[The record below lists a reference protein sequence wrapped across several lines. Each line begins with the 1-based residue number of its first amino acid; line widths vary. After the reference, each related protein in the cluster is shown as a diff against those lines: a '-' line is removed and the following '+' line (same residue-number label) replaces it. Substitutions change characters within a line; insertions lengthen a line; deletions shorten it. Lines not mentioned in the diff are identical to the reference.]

1 MEDYNSI
8 HPGPDID
15 QGVSDALPGGRLDQA
30 ITAAIETAVSRAV
43 AQLAAKY
50 HASQHA
56 ADGAD
61 PITPADIGAFATD
74 GSSTLTGNFV
84 MSKGGSPQFKM
95 TNTSTGRSAY
105 LLNSESTKSLQFI
118 NQVDNNNYNMLR
130 INPETDALKDA
141 LKLVN
146 RAGGVM
152 NSYNILH
159 EGNIADFAGTT
170 RMFVSTYDGTGHNG
184 NKYPCTIECGF
195 APKGAIV
202 FNLTDGAKG
211 KDMLAFFVH
220 GQKGIQVGSV
230 AVNAEYGYSLEMAQ
244 MAGTTWGETALSWY
258 NTVAGGSASSGDSQ
272 MNDSDHSYG
281 VFVWG

>member
-30 ITAAIETAVSRAV
+30 IAAAIETAVSRAV

-95 TNTSTGRSAY
+95 TNTATGRSVY

-130 INPETDALKDA
+130 INPETDDLKDA

-146 RAGGVM
+146 RVGGVM

-170 RMFVSTYDGTGHNG
+170 RMLVGTYEGTGNNG
-184 NKYPCTIECGF
+184 KNYPCTIECGW
-195 APKGAIV
+195 APKGAII
-202 FNLTDGAKG
+202 FNLTDDAQG
-211 KDMLAFFVH
+211 DDLFAFFVH
-220 GQKGIQVGSV
+220 GQKGMQFGSTYM
-230 AVNAEYGYSLEMAQ
+230 ANEYGYTLNVMQ
-244 MAGTTWGETALSWY
+244 MASTTWGETALIFY
-258 NTVAGGSASSGDSQ
+258 NTVASGNTSSGDCQ
-272 MNDSDHSYG
+272 MNDSDNSYG
-281 VFVWG
+281 FFVWG

>member
-1 MEDYNSI
+1 MEDFNSI

-30 ITAAIETAVSRAV
+30 ITSAIETAVSRAV

-56 ADGAD
+56 ADGPD
-61 PITPADIGAFATD
+61 PVTPASIGAFATD

-146 RAGGVM
+146 RVGGVM

-170 RMFVSTYDGTGHNG
+170 RFLAGTYDGTGNNG
-184 NKYPCTIECGF
+184 SKYPCTIECGF

-202 FNLTDGAKG
+202 FNLTDDAQG
-211 KDMLAFFVH
+211 DDLFAFFVH
-220 GQKGIQVGSV
+220 GQKGMQFGSTPM
-230 AVNAEYGYSLEMAQ
+230 NDSYGYSLNVMQ
-244 MAGTTWGETALSWY
+244 MASTTWGETALSFY
-258 NTVAGGSASSGDSQ
+258 NTVAGGSTRSGDCQ
-272 MNDSDHSYG
+272 MNDSDDSYG
-281 VFVWG
+281 FFIWG

>member
-61 PITPADIGAFATD
+61 PLTPADIGALALAGGDISGRVNITQRLRAAYFEQSSFGTPNELGQYIDMHMANSAADYDGRLFLDSQKKLYYQNYGATAERI
-74 GSSTLTGNFV
+74 LTTADMGE
-84 MSKGGSPQFKM
+84 GGS
-95 TNTSTGRSAY
+95 G
-105 LLNSESTKSLQFI
+105 
-118 NQVDNNNYNMLR
+118 QVY
-130 INPETDALKDA
+130 
-141 LKLVN
+141 V
-146 RAGGVM
+146 G
-152 NSYNILH
+152 
-159 EGNIADFAGTT
+159 
-170 RMFVSTYDGTGHNG
+170 TYDGTGSNG
-184 NKYPCTIECGF
+184 SKYPCTIECGF

-202 FNLTDGAKG
+202 FNLTDGAQG

-230 AVNAEYGYSLEMAQ
+230 SMNDEYGYSLEMAR

-258 NTVAGGSASSGDSQ
+258 NTVAGGSTRSGDSQ